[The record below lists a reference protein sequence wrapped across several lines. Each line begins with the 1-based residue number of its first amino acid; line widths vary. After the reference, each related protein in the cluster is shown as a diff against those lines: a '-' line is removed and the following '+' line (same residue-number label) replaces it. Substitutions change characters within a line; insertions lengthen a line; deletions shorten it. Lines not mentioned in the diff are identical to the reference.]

1 MNDLIFILS
10 MFFFLGSV
18 LLTYK
23 LFGKI
28 GLFVFIAFA
37 TILAN
42 IQVLKTVEIFGF
54 TTTAGCVMYA
64 STFLCTDI
72 LSEKY
77 GSKTAKK
84 SVYLGLIVSILWLV
98 GTQVTIW
105 FNPSDVDW
113 SSDLIEG
120 IFSVVPRVTIASL
133 VAYAISQS
141 VDVFMYHKIWNK
153 TDKLWLR
160 NNGSTFV
167 SQLVDSIIFFT
178 IAFLGTMEI
187 SVLLSLIFTTYFF
200 KIIVAFVDTPFIYL
214 SKKIVPLD
222 EVEENKEN
230 KEKLINE

>member
-10 MFFFLGSV
+10 MFFFLGGV

-42 IQVLKTVEIFGF
+42 IQVLKTVEIFGL

-84 SVYLGLIVSILWLV
+84 SVYLGLIVSLLWLV

-105 FNPSDVDW
+105 FNPTEFDW
-113 SSDLIEG
+113 AHESIK
-120 IFSVVPRVTIASL
+120 SVFFLVPRITIASL
-133 VAYAISQS
+133 IAYAVSQS
-141 VDVFMYHKIWNK
+141 VDVFMYHKIWSK
-153 TDKLWLR
+153 TNKLWLR
-160 NNGSTFV
+160 NNGSTFI
-167 SQLVDSIIFFT
+167 SQLIDSLIFFT
-178 IAFLGTMEI
+178 LAFAFADGYSFSMI
-187 SVLLSLIFTTYFF
+187 VSLIFTTYLF
-200 KIIVAFVDTPFIYL
+200 KIIVAFIDTPFIYL
-214 SKKIVPLD
+214 AKKIKPL
-222 EVEENKEN
+222 EEEE
-230 KEKLINE
+230 EKGELTNE

>member
-10 MFFFLGSV
+10 MFFFLGGV

-23 LFGKI
+23 IFGKI

-42 IQVLKTVEIFGF
+42 IQVLKTVEIFGL

-77 GSKTAKK
+77 GRKTAKK
-84 SVYLGLIVSILWLV
+84 SVYLGLIVSVLWLV

-105 FNPSDVDW
+105 FNPSEFDW
-113 SSDLIEG
+113 ADESIR
-120 IFSVVPRVTIASL
+120 SVFFLVPRITIASL
-133 VAYAISQS
+133 IAYAVSQS
-141 VDVFMYHKIWNK
+141 VDVFMYHKIWSK

-167 SQLVDSIIFFT
+167 SQLIDSIIFFT
-178 IAFLGTMEI
+178 LAFAFADGYTFSI
-187 SVLLSLIFTTYFF
+187 ILSLIFTTYLF
-200 KIIVAFVDTPFIYL
+200 KIIVAFIDTPFIYL
-214 SKKIVPLD
+214 AKKIKPLD
-222 EVEENKEN
+222 EEEKGE
-230 KEKLINE
+230 ITNE